1 MYPYFII
8 RKSIVYFMYYLLYL
22 QDFINK
28 IALMR
33 RNIVAGNWKM
43 NKNFQ
48 DAETLMLQL
57 ADYMAN
63 NSTNCE
69 VYIAP
74 PSIYLTMAKNIFIQ
88 DEISILSQDISEHE
102 VGAYTGEISAEMIR
116 SFGGYGSIVA
126 HSERRQYH
134 GETNIVANKKIKS
147 LLSAGIIPIYCN
159 GETLDQRKSNQH
171 FNVIK
176 TQIEEALFDLS
187 PEEIKKVVIAYEPV
201 WAIGT
206 GETATPAQAQ
216 EIHAFIRK
224 LIENKYGKEVANEV
238 SILYGGSVKPENAKE
253 IFSQPDIDGGL
264 IGGASLK
271 IEDFTKI
278 IEAFNN

>member
-1 MYPYFII
+1 
-8 RKSIVYFMYYLLYL
+8 MYYLLYL

-28 IALMR
+28 IAPMR

-159 GETLDQRKSNQH
+159 GETLDQRKSNQY

-176 TQIEEALFDLS
+176 IQIEEALFDLF

>member
-159 GETLDQRKSNQH
+159 GETLDQRKSNQY

-176 TQIEEALFDLS
+176 IQIEEALFDLS
-187 PEEIKKVVIAYEPV
+187 PEDIKKVVIAYEPV

-206 GETATPAQAQ
+206 GETATPAQTQ